1 MELEVRELRY
11 KKDKH
16 TENLI
21 NNLGGWWFIMFLGI
35 LALVAGII
43 LNQWI

>member
-1 MELEVRELRY
+1 MKY

-16 TENLI
+16 VENLI

-35 LALVAGII
+35 LGLIAGII
-43 LNQWI
+43 LSQWK